1 MVISIARELEHEVI
15 AEGVETAEQLA
26 FLRDNGCDAY
36 QGYYCSPPVPA
47 AAIPELLRRTRKQ
60 PRPLS
65 RSAASQGGLAKPSQ
79 RRTPAAATR
88 PLARQA
94 VSR

>member
-47 AAIPELLRRTRKQ
+47 AAIPELLRRNQ
-60 PRPLS
+60 E
-65 RSAASQGGLAKPSQ
+65 
-79 RRTPAAATR
+79 AATT
-88 PLARQA
+88 A
-94 VSR
+94 